1 MRVMRRLRACARLVA
16 GALASGHES
25 GVIVQILIHQYRS
38 LVRASRGV
46 HEYESVAFAG
56 AVDEP
61 GLGAAMCKER

>member
-1 MRVMRRLRACARLVA
+1 VAEPPYLCGRHRAANTA
-16 GALASGHES
+16 
-25 GVIVQILIHQYRS
+25 VQILIHHYRS

-61 GLGAAMCKER
+61 GLGVAMRKER